1 MYRNVPEG
9 FDVVKDKGAHLQI
22 QFLIKE
28 KEKIIFDKEAFIF
41 RHKIPNT
48 KENIEKN
55 RLLYS
60 VNFESL
66 EIPLN
71 AIGIIIYGLQFLYKS
86 HSEILEIHDDMD
98 MDKYIPTEGTDISYI
113 YEPIF
118 ICSAHYL
125 NGKKNINYEHNK
137 NNNIITNIN
146 INNRS
151 IRSIETKESMTK
163 VI

>member
-48 KENIEKN
+48 EDDIDQN
-55 RLLYS
+55 RVLSS

-66 EIPLN
+66 KIPLN

-86 HSEILEIHDDMD
+86 HSEILNDDMDD
-98 MDKYIPTEGTDISYI
+98 MDKYIPTEGIDISYI

-125 NGKKNINYEHNK
+125 NRKKNINFEHNK